1 MFPFTYCMYCKQMPA
16 DHHGRCCHMKP
27 HKDIKSSENRVK
39 AAGVRHTMEAE
50 ECVNKLI
57 PKWRND
63 AEDTS
68 EQPAV
73 ELKEWWNRTHG
84 VGNPNVERLETGP
97 MGSMGETGN
106 CVQEPLTK
114 DTETEYEI
122 KWTTKGSMHYLE
134 NYEPNEQTME
144 RMIALVRNYV
154 YVEQSP
160 KMKLEV
166 SWERWKSTRWAINIK
181 SQIDLTKIICII
193 YVSQHKDGTPRW
205 IMANCKSYKKW
216 AKEMTGLRTFIQGK
230 LSGDSDDVAI
240 ANGDHIAEMVG
251 KEISKWITEEK
262 GSFAELKQKEEELK
276 ETDNVEPTR
285 AQLERSARKLE
296 LYTEMF
302 SETSKQVG
310 RLWGENPA
318 IEWITEMRGR
328 EWSSYGPSSD
338 KKVNEAYEKEVEK
351 LKQAVEELIDG
362 TWSTIGTTE
371 AVAPGVS
378 PVTGEE

>member
-1 MFPFTYCMYCKQMPA
+1 M
-16 DHHGRCCHMKP
+16 DLRR
-27 HKDIKSSENRVK
+27 E
-39 AAGVRHTMEAE
+39 
-50 ECVNKLI
+50 
-57 PKWRND
+57 
-63 AEDTS
+63 
-68 EQPAV
+68 
-73 ELKEWWNRTHG
+73 
-84 VGNPNVERLETGP
+84 
-97 MGSMGETGN
+97 
-106 CVQEPLTK
+106 
-114 DTETEYEI
+114 
-122 KWTTKGSMHYLE
+122 E
-134 NYEPNEQTME
+134 NY
-144 RMIALVRNYV
+144 
-154 YVEQSP
+154 S
-160 KMKLEV
+160 KF
-166 SWERWKSTRWAINIK
+166 
-181 SQIDLTKIICII
+181 
-193 YVSQHKDGTPRW
+193 
-205 IMANCKSYKKW
+205 KK
-216 AKEMTGLRTFIQGK
+216 
-230 LSGDSDDVAI
+230 
-240 ANGDHIAEMVG
+240 
-251 KEISKWITEEK
+251 
-262 GSFAELKQKEEELK
+262 KEEELK